1 MPECRIQSNFHP
13 LTNTE
18 IQLISLAMI
27 NMNKIRNFSIVAH
40 IDHGKSTLAD
50 RLIQST
56 GTVKDRDM
64 KEQLLDAMDIERERG
79 ITIKANT
86 VRIDYKAD
94 DGEVYVLNLIDTP
107 GHVDFAYE
115 VSRSMRA
122 VEGSLLVVDSTQGV
136 EAQTLANVYQAIE
149 ADHEIVPVLNKID
162 LPASECDRV
171 AEQIEDVIGIDAS
184 NAIRVSAK
192 TGVGIEETLEAIVK
206 SLPAPKGDPDGPLQ
220 AMLVDSWYD
229 SYLGVV
235 VLVRI
240 MQGVLKKG
248 DRVRMMSN
256 GSIHFVDRIGVF
268 RPEMEDIDR
277 LGPGEIGF
285 ITASI
290 KQVRDT
296 RVGDTITHEK
306 KGSDTPLPGFKP
318 SQPVV
323 FCGLFPVDNSE
334 FEDLRGAIEKLSLND
349 ASFSSEMETSAA
361 LGFGFRCG
369 FLGLLHLEVIR
380 DRIERE
386 YNIDLITTAP
396 SVIYNVYM
404 RDTEM
409 IELHNPADMPDLSK
423 VEHLEEPRIKATI
436 LVPDEYLGDVLKLCQ
451 DRRGIQQDLTY
462 AGSRAMVVYDLPLNE
477 VVFDFYDRLKSVTK
491 GYASFDY
498 HMTGYRQ
505 DSLVKM
511 SILVN
516 DEPVDALSIMV
527 HRDRAETR
535 GRAMCEKLKDLIP
548 RHMFKIPIQAAIGG
562 KVIARETLAALR
574 KDVTAKCY
582 GGDATRKRKLLDKQK
597 AGKKKMR
604 QFGKVDIPQEAFI
617 SALKMDS

>member
-1 MPECRIQSNFHP
+1 M
-13 LTNTE
+13 TE
-18 IQLISLAMI
+18 LS
-27 NMNKIRNFSIVAH
+27 KIRNFSIVAH

-56 GTVKDRDM
+56 NTVADRDM
-64 KEQLLDAMDIERERG
+64 KEQLLDSMDIERERG

-86 VRIDYKAD
+86 VRIDYVAD
-94 DGEVYVLNLIDTP
+94 DGESYVLNLIDTP

-136 EAQTLANVYQAIE
+136 EAQTLANVYQAID

-162 LPASECDRV
+162 LPAADCDRV

-184 NAIRVSAK
+184 DALMVSAK
-192 TGVGIEETLEAIVK
+192 TGIGIKETLEAIVK
-206 SLPAPKGDPDGPLQ
+206 RLPAPTGKRDAPLK

-229 SYLGVV
+229 AYLGVV
-235 VLVRI
+235 VLVRL
-240 MQGVLKKG
+240 MDGVLKKG
-248 DRVRMMSN
+248 DRIKMLSN
-256 GSIHFVDRIGVF
+256 HSTHHVDRLGVF
-268 RPEMEDIDR
+268 CPKMQDIDE
-277 LGPGEIGF
+277 LGPGEMGF

-306 KGSDTPLPGFKP
+306 KGTDVALPGFKP

-323 FCGLFPVDNSE
+323 FCGLFPVDSAQ
-334 FEDLRGAIEKLSLND
+334 FEDLRDAIEKLALND
-349 ASFSSEMETSAA
+349 ASFSFEMETSAA

-386 YNIDLITTAP
+386 YDIELITTAP
-396 SVIYNVYM
+396 SVIYHVYM
-404 RDTEM
+404 KDGEM

-423 VEHLEEPRIKATI
+423 VDHLEEPRIKATI
-436 LVPDEYLGDVLKLCQ
+436 MVPDDYLGDVLKLCQ
-451 DRRGIQQDLTY
+451 DRRGLQEDLTY
-462 AGSRAMVVYDLPLNE
+462 AGSRAMAVYDLPLNE

-498 HMTGYRQ
+498 QMTGYRQ
-505 DSLVKM
+505 DNLVKM
-511 SILVN
+511 AILVN
-516 DEPVDALSIMV
+516 EEPVDALSVMV
-527 HRDRAETR
+527 HRDRAEQR
-535 GRAMCEKLKDLIP
+535 GRAMCEKLKELIP

-582 GGDATRKRKLLDKQK
+582 GGDASRKRKLLDKQK

-604 QFGKVDIPQEAFI
+604 QFGKVDIPQDAFI
-617 SALKMDS
+617 SALKMDN